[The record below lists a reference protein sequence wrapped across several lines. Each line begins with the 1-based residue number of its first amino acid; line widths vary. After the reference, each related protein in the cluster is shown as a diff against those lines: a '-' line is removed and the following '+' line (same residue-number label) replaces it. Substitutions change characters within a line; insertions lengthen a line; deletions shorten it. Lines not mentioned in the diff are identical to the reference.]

1 MPLLNVRATPWSLV
15 LGPWSEAL
23 KLSTS
28 PVIVLFKLVLLSG
41 IPGLGMDPPTGDDWI
56 KIDND
61 NAIRLW
67 RRTALKLLLI
77 LEWRKQFHQSGMAL
91 QHANIKELQLP
102 ENKKQKNKKK
112 DTQK

>member
-1 MPLLNVRATPWSLV
+1 
-15 LGPWSEAL
+15 
-23 KLSTS
+23 
-28 PVIVLFKLVLLSG
+28 
-41 IPGLGMDPPTGDDWI
+41 MDPPTGDEDWI
-56 KIDND
+56 PIERPDDD

-67 RRTALKLLLI
+67 RRSALKLLLI

-112 DTQK
+112 DMQK